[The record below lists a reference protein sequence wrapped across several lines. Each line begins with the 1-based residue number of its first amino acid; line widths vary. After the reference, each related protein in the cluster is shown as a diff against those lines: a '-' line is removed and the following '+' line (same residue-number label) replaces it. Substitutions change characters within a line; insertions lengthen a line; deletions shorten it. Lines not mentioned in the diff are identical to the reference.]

1 MGPSKSWGKFETVS
15 GETLKIQI
23 FLIGGKF
30 KKWSNVLT
38 NGNDFYQSGTI
49 FYNENTLR
57 STKIYYQIT
66 KMKLL

>member
-1 MGPSKSWGKFETVS
+1 MGPSKSWGKFVTVS

-38 NGNDFYQSGTI
+38 SEAEAI
-49 FYNENTLR
+49 FINRGQYFTMKILYDLR
-57 STKIYYQIT
+57 KFIT
-66 KMKLL
+66 KLQK